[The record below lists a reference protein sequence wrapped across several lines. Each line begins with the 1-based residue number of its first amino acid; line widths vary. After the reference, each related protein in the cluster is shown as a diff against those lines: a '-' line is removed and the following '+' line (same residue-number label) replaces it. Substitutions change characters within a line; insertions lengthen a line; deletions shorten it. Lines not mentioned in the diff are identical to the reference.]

1 MVGSRVFTRCWEIGK
16 DPFVL
21 IQGCTCVADIVVV
34 FCDYLEKS
42 QCFLFLPV
50 KWNNSKVGSTEL
62 NVLTS

>member
-1 MVGSRVFTRCWEIGK
+1 M
-16 DPFVL
+16 
-21 IQGCTCVADIVVV
+21 ADIVVV

-50 KWNNSKVGSTEL
+50 KWNNSKVGATEL